1 MGGRVL
7 MAQVYVEVNEL
18 GEVIG
23 WATSR
28 GTPTELEIEIEDGH
42 PFYTENPFFFKVR
55 DGAFLELSDTV
66 RKARRQERRN
76 RREIREL
83 RAYLTETDFYW
94 IRKLDEGTEIPLEV
108 KEKRLAAR
116 TRLKELG
123 L

>member
-1 MGGRVL
+1 
-7 MAQVYVEVNEL
+7 MAQVFVEVNDK

-28 GTPTELEIEIEDGH
+28 GSETEIEIEIEEDH
-42 PFYTENPFFFKVR
+42 PFHTENPFFFKVR

-66 RKARRQERRN
+66 RKARRQERKN

-83 RAYLTETDFYW
+83 REYLKETDFYW
-94 IRKLDEGTEIPLEV
+94 IRKMDEGTEIPVEV
-108 KEKRLAAR
+108 TNKRLAAR
-116 TRLKELG
+116 TRLRELG